1 MKYYTVVN
9 IKFYTLYTAVTMK
22 YYTVVCMALLKLRKS
37 NCHDGKKFYPTT
49 TLIQQNWPK
58 PDSDS
63 HSLCNCNIPLSWT
76 RSYIKE
82 TQGERQKVS
91 ESFAFSEKKSAT

>member
-63 HSLCNCNIPLSWT
+63 YSFTLYYT
-76 RSYIKE
+76 
-82 TQGERQKVS
+82 TVMDKVIY
-91 ESFAFSEKKSAT
+91 